1 MDLSDPWGS
10 QNVLNYTQMTCQ
22 LQAHVL
28 FINAWGDDPQI
39 VIIHA
44 DDITLWVLPLK
55 RLKRLSNL
63 IFLNALDH

>member
-1 MDLSDPWGS
+1 
-10 QNVLNYTQMTCQ
+10 MTCQ

-28 FINAWGDDPQI
+28 FINMWGDDPQI